1 MNLIDTFKSPFKL
14 VYHYQYRDPCDG
26 LRVKYRTNNI
36 YDETTKEEIYI
47 ISKMYF
53 DNFVSTY
60 KIYHLY
66 DRPATESSYRLYVEQ
81 VEDYELTE
89 KHVYS
94 MAYNNIEDRIS
105 WENKFDDNFPIEGN
119 FRIVIDVTAYR
130 FEDYDED
137 EDEDEEPVPPKR
149 AISEPECIVCCEKQ
163 PDILYTE
170 CLHRVVC
177 VSCDTKGEFK
187 RCPMCR
193 TRINNNRI
201 KI

>member
-14 VYHYQYRDPCDG
+14 IATFHYNNPCNG
-26 LRVKYRTNNI
+26 FRATFKTNTI
-36 YDETTKEEIYI
+36 IDETTKGSIYI
-47 ISKMYF
+47 LSKMYF
-53 DNFVSTY
+53 DNLVSKFKIFRIGDRLTTESTY
-60 KIYHLY
+60 
-66 DRPATESSYRLYVEQ
+66 RLFVEQ
-81 VEDYELTE
+81 VEDCELQQ
-89 KHVYS
+89 KHIYS
-94 MAYNNIEDRIS
+94 IAYNNIEDKIS
-105 WENKFDDNFPIEGN
+105 WENKFDDDFTIVEGN
-119 FRIVIDVTAYR
+119 FRIGIDISAYVV
-130 FEDYDED
+130 EDYED
-137 EDEDEEPVPPKR
+137 EDEDPTPPKR
-149 AISEPECIVCCEKQ
+149 AIFEPECIICFEKQ